1 MYVCN
6 ICMYGRP
13 QNKPAAGSTP
23 DFLTRF
29 SLFLDFFP
37 FSSCPPDQ
45 DCRTIYS
52 NYYNWEKKNI
62 LSLLL
67 LSSLSPPFH
76 GHLFSFYLVYHGP
89 LLTPKQQP
97 ALPPRRVARRVLD
110 PEDSSLFPLGL
121 RLIAFCN
128 SSERRV
134 SLPYGSSIRTSF
146 AADVPEYVDPP
157 TPSRKRAQCHQ
168 LPCQVGR
175 ASYET
180 VKDGQYPA
188 GYSLWTTATEET
200 GSRWCGA
207 GCTVPNPD
215 KIHGQSAR
223 GLETLFSTSK

>member
-1 MYVCN
+1 
-6 ICMYGRP
+6 MYGRP

-29 SLFLDFFP
+29 SLFFFDFFP
-37 FSSCPPDQ
+37 FSQCPPNPKLP
-45 DCRTIYS
+45 Y
-52 NYYNWEKKNI
+52 YYLFLYNWEKKNI

-67 LSSLSPPFH
+67 LSLLSLPFH
-76 GHLFSFYLVYHGP
+76 GRLFSFYPVYHGP
-89 LLTPKQQP
+89 HLTPKQQP
-97 ALPPRRVARRVLD
+97 ALPLSRRVARRVLD
-110 PEDSSLFPLGL
+110 PEGFSLVPLGL

-128 SSERRV
+128 SSELRV

-146 AADVPEYVDPP
+146 AADPEYVDSP

-168 LPCQVGR
+168 LPCQIGR

-180 VKDGQYPA
+180 VKDGQHPA
-188 GYSLWTTATEET
+188 GYPLWTTATEET

-215 KIHGQSAR
+215 KIHGQSTR